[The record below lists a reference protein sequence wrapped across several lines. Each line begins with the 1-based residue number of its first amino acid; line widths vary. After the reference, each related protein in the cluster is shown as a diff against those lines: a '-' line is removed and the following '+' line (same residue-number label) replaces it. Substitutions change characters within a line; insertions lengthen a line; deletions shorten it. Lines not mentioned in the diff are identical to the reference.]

1 MARFDVYAHPDAV
14 LRKKTPYLLDVQNDH
29 LARIATRIV
38 VPLRFAHQFDRPA
51 HDLNPV
57 FEIDGHH
64 VVLDTAALAAF
75 PASELKKPLVS
86 LKLQVNAV
94 VGALDILFGAY

>member
-29 LARIATRIV
+29 LVRIATRV
-38 VPLRFAHQFDRPA
+38 VIPLRFAHQFDQPV

-57 FEIDGHH
+57 FEIAGNN

-86 LKLQVNAV
+86 LKSQVNAV

>member
-14 LRKKTPYLLDVQNDH
+14 LRKKTPYLLDVQNEH
-29 LARIATRIV
+29 LARIATRVV
-38 VPLRFAHQFDRPA
+38 VPLRSAHQFDRPA
-51 HDLNPV
+51 HGLNPV
-57 FEIDGHH
+57 FEIAGHQ

-75 PASELKKPLVS
+75 PAYELKKPVNS
-86 LKLQVNAV
+86 LRLQANEI